1 MDVLHN
7 PLRVFV
13 LFRLHDMFGEEGEGC
28 MIIYMN
34 LDKDTS
40 SRID

>member
-13 LFRLHDMFGEEGEGC
+13 LIRLLDMFGEEGEGC
-28 MIIYMN
+28 IIIYMT
-34 LDKDTS
+34 LDRDTS
-40 SRID
+40 SKID